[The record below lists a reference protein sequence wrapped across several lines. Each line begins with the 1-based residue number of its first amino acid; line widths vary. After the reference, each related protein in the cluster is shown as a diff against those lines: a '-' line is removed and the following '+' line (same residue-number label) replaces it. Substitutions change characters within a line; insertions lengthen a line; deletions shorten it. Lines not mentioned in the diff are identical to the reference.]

1 MVEDAITIHTIIIAL
16 LILELDYSPSDNV
29 ALFWIIYLDTVAHT
43 IESGLL
49 SERVILISQLRSFFQ
64 NIFSIVL

>member
-1 MVEDAITIHTIIIAL
+1 MIEDAITIHTIIIAL